1 MSIITAMLVRFISGK
16 IMNVITVNIT
26 NDIQHLYMLLMSN
39 AQSSN
44 IILVTPAMADDDC
57 SPLMC
62 YKGLKN

>member
-16 IMNVITVNIT
+16 IVNIA

-57 SPLMC
+57 SPLMY